1 VKFLYS
7 DTQDYVDPDYDF
19 ELDEH
24 KPGRRRYWD
33 DRYAHELMEET
44 PYDGLLVSMSAIKA
58 AKGVSAS
65 KGRYSAAEEQRL
77 QRVGA
82 RKFLRFDGIQH
93 RDKMLMG
100 DCGAFA
106 YADQPKPAYSPEE
119 VVEFYA
125 NAEFTHGCHP
135 DHIIFNFMPDNPSRQ
150 SAECRVAETG
160 GLPGASIGQR
170 FDVTLANA
178 REFLRYV
185 GEEGNPFEPIGV
197 VQGWSPESMAEAA
210 AELEAMGYRYL
221 AIGGLVPLKT
231 PEIHLVL
238 QAIRARIRSSTAI
251 HLLGFAKADQIH
263 EFTKYGVASF
273 DSTSPL
279 IRAFKDARRNYYLPG
294 EGGKLEYF
302 AAIRIPQAIE
312 NTRMVQAIKRGTLNA
327 TDLQIEEQVALAA
340 IRGFDKGDVGLEE
353 ATKYLSRYQGFMN
366 LVLEENPEKLANL
379 NLKTA
384 SAIEGTLRAAPW
396 KRCRCSICRAIGVE
410 VIIFRSANRNR
421 RRGFHN
427 LGVYHSHVRQ
437 ILESQS

>member
-1 VKFLYS
+1 MCV
-7 DTQDYVDPDYDF
+7 
-19 ELDEH
+19 
-24 KPGRRRYWD
+24 
-33 DRYAHELMEET
+33 
-44 PYDGLLVSMSAIKA
+44 AI
-58 AKGVSAS
+58 
-65 KGRYSAAEEQRL
+65 
-77 QRVGA
+77 
-82 RKFLRFDGIQH
+82 
-93 RDKMLMG
+93 
-100 DCGAFA
+100 
-106 YADQPKPAYSPEE
+106 
-119 VVEFYA
+119 
-125 NAEFTHGCHP
+125 
-135 DHIIFNFMPDNPSRQ
+135 
-150 SAECRVAETG
+150 
-160 GLPGASIGQR
+160 
-170 FDVTLANA
+170 DVTLANA

-353 ATKYLSRYQGFMN
+353 VTKELSRYQGFMN

-396 KRCRCSICRAIGVE
+396 KRCQCSICRAIGVE